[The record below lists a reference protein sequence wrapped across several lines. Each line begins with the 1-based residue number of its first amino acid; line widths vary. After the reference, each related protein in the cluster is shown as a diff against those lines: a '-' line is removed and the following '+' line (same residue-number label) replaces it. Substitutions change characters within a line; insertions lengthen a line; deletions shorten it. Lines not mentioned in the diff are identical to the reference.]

1 MVPLPN
7 ANGAHYDSVKSEN
20 TVSSKSIQ
28 MDVKI
33 PVQPSN
39 FDDLQKGAL
48 LGASIFMKHDKT
60 YYYQPSYTVEFIPSP
75 GTIFKEPSLWLG
87 FCFSG
92 VVLFIDRLAPTSPST
107 KVLNNQHSAG
117 SQQDHIDKFE
127 ELLTRHLQREVT
139 AQGNPH
145 QHARHQH

>member
-39 FDDLQKGAL
+39 FDVLEKGAL
-48 LGASIFMKHDKT
+48 LGASSFIEQDK
-60 YYYQPSYTVEFIPSP
+60 
-75 GTIFKEPSLWLG
+75 
-87 FCFSG
+87 
-92 VVLFIDRLAPTSPST
+92 
-107 KVLNNQHSAG
+107 NNIYHG
-117 SQQDHIDKFE
+117 YEK
-127 ELLTRHLQREVT
+127 
-139 AQGNPH
+139 
-145 QHARHQH
+145 

>member
-75 GTIFKEPSLWLG
+75 GTTLLSMDVNRRPFFFSKSATYELSLPLI
-87 FCFSG
+87 
-92 VVLFIDRLAPTSPST
+92 VY
-107 KVLNNQHSAG
+107 
-117 SQQDHIDKFE
+117 
-127 ELLTRHLQREVT
+127 
-139 AQGNPH
+139 
-145 QHARHQH
+145 

>member
-75 GTIFKEPSLWLG
+75 GT
-87 FCFSG
+87 
-92 VVLFIDRLAPTSPST
+92 T
-107 KVLNNQHSAG
+107 NSASMHTG
-117 SQQDHIDKFE
+117 
-127 ELLTRHLQREVT
+127 
-139 AQGNPH
+139 
-145 QHARHQH
+145 